1 MTVIQETETVIVERV
16 INASPETLWGFWT
29 ESEKISSWLSQSA
42 ELDPKPGGIAKLI
55 MGGNAHKD
63 GEVVTAGEFLV
74 LEPHTHL
81 EFTWGFEDEGIGVPP
96 GSSIVA
102 VDLIPESEGTLVRVT
117 HTGLAA
123 GRDTSPY
130 SERKG
135 WKTML
140 EHLEAAVA

>member
-1 MTVIQETETVIVERV
+1 MSVMQETETVVVERV

-29 ESEKISSWLSQSA
+29 ESAKISAWLSQDA
-42 ELDPKPGGIAKLI
+42 ELDPRPGGIAKLI

-63 GEVVTAGEFLV
+63 GEVVTPGEFLV
-74 LEPHTHL
+74 VEPHSHL
-81 EFTWGFEDEGIGVPP
+81 EFTWGFDDERIGVPP
-96 GSSIVA
+96 GSSVVA
-102 VDLIPESEGTLVRVT
+102 VDLIAQETGTLVRVT

-123 GRDTSPY
+123 GRDDSPY

-140 EHLEAAVA
+140 EHLEEAAA

>member
-1 MTVIQETETVIVERV
+1 MAVVQETEIVVVERV

-29 ESEKISSWLSQSA
+29 EPEKISSWLSQSA
-42 ELDPKPGGIAKLI
+42 ELDPRPGGVAKLI

-63 GEVVTAGEFLV
+63 GEVTTPGEFLV
-74 LEPHTHL
+74 VEPHSHL
-81 EFTWGFEDEGIGVPP
+81 EFTWGFEDPAIGVPP
-96 GSSIVA
+96 GSSVVA
-102 VDLIPESEGTLVRVT
+102 VDLIPQDEGTLVRVT

-135 WKTML
+135 WATML
-140 EHLEAAVA
+140 EYLEKEVA